1 MFSHNPVD
9 SAVYTTNSPEKA
21 GVSRINVDVDKCDVL
36 RGLFQQIF
44 RGVDKQVVANVS
56 IAGKAENTN

>member
-1 MFSHNPVD
+1 L
-9 SAVYTTNSPEKA
+9 TGILA